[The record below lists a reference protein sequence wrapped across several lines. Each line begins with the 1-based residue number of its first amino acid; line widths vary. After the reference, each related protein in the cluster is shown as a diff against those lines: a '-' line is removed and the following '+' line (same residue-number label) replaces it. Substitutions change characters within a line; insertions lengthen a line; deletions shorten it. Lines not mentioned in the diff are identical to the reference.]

1 MIEVGT
7 KEGKVIRT
15 IILNEPEDEVI
26 GVTECTTCG
35 LRVALHGRDATEIAK
50 EVQIFIK
57 GHPCVQGN

>member
-7 KEGKVIRT
+7 KEGKVIHT

-26 GVTECTTCG
+26 GVAECITCG
-35 LRVALHGRDATEIAK
+35 LRVALHGKDATEIAK
-50 EVQIFIK
+50 EVQVFIK